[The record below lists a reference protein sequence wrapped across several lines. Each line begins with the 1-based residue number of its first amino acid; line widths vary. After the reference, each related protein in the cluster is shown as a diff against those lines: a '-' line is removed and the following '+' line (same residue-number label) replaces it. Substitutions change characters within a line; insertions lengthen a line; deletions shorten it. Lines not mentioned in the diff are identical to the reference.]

1 VTAILPR
8 PAAPSTPDP
17 LRLPLIQLL
26 DTALAENAILRNQLA
41 AVVDAVVAEQMVVP
55 RNKAEHP
62 YTAAELAVIEADYRN
77 HWGQIALNA
86 AKEQQ

>member
-1 VTAILPR
+1 VTAILR
-8 PAAPSTPDP
+8 PAESAPDP
-17 LRLPLIQLL
+17 LRLPLVQLL
-26 DTALAENAILRNQLA
+26 DSALAENAILRNQLA

-62 YTAAELAVIEADYRN
+62 YTDAELAVIEADYRN

>member
-1 VTAILPR
+1 MTAILRR
-8 PAAPSTPDP
+8 PAAPDP
-17 LRLPLIQLL
+17 LRLPLVQLL
-26 DTALAENAILRNQLA
+26 DSALAENAILRNQLA
-41 AVVDAVVAEQMVVP
+41 AVVDAVVAQQMVVP

-62 YTAAELAVIEADYRN
+62 YTDAELAAIETAYRN